1 MAVVIG
7 SVPQWPNSLPG
18 VCLLVNAVAL
28 RKFWYLSPID
38 TSKTSMFLFGIGK
51 CPETTSCQSFCAA
64 EFLSLQCC
72 NMRPRSRL
80 VTIFLGQPNPSS
92 RKIELV
98 AVHLCAAFD
107 SHYSTQRDSNE
118 RIPRLHLASASIFDN
133 RKEIGILG
141 FYKMLKHTR
150 GFTEVTTGGQAHYR
164 SGGRN
169 KWSLCRNEKRAWKSK
184 SP

>member
-1 MAVVIG
+1 M
-7 SVPQWPNSLPG
+7 
-18 VCLLVNAVAL
+18 VNAVAL